1 MFPAQEKARTAAREL
16 FLEHPGLS
24 VFEAARRL
32 KADGHG
38 LDTNDISGIRR
49 DVRER
54 ISFGGQKG
62 GTLPPM
68 HDPEVLD
75 RIQPKIR
82 KRIELQGSAAPVPQA
97 NPFNAIRFPTLRS
110 LPAGE
115 QQAIRAQPLPTPPL
129 AEPQKPAPEPMIA
142 TLERIPP
149 EPPRPP
155 TGSLE
160 QQKVWLDTWALENP
174 FKSVAKTTETI
185 KTTFGLCLLSPSYI
199 AGVIKVARE
208 LYEDQHKA
216 VAPPSPAPISQRP
229 RDMMELAM
237 AMQEMGIKKIELIDG
252 AVRVE
257 MGPNT

>member
-1 MFPAQEKARTAAREL
+1 MVMASIQTTFPAFVGTFESELVLVVKRAAL
-16 FLEHPGLS
+16 FPQCTTQKCWTGSNPRFGSVSKSRDLRLQCHKPIPSMQSAFLRLGRFRRASSKPSGLNHY
-24 VFEAARRL
+24 R
-32 KADGHG
+32 
-38 LDTNDISGIRR
+38 
-49 DVRER
+49 
-54 ISFGGQKG
+54 
-62 GTLPPM
+62 P
-68 HDPEVLD
+68 
-75 RIQPKIR
+75 
-82 KRIELQGSAAPVPQA
+82 
-97 NPFNAIRFPTLRS
+97 
-110 LPAGE
+110 
-115 QQAIRAQPLPTPPL
+115 PPL

-149 EPPRPP
+149 EPPKPP